1 MRNIFWNIIIVVML
15 ALSEIAV
22 FVWAWGPVPQLQS
35 VSQGAYVKMG
45 PCVWKI
51 DGSATRD

>member
-1 MRNIFWNIIIVVML
+1 MCNIFWNIIIVVML